1 MIDDILDKLI
11 SQLPA
16 SPTELDKANVKK
28 IHEYI
33 PVPTDHK
40 IRWADIS
47 SFGGYPAGIVLT
59 DRGLIVKATRAE
71 VKHNNELGKEQKKEN
86 DTKKKIKPIKVIY
99 QIIPW
104 EYYSPDDYEVVA
116 FDAGKGN
123 TRYTLK
129 AGNTELAQFKSKAL
143 YQMFRKY
150 KKLVIEQRELAEA
163 TIENST
169 FSAIN
174 SVNVEGVM
182 FNAAYGAD
190 QTKTGHGIY
199 AEEAGT
205 ILDKLAGEQATV
217 VGRDNAKNG
226 PDKIVNSSPIQCKY
240 CKTAYSSVN
249 SCFKNDPTTG
259 TKTFRYYDLSGNAM
273 KIEVPADQYSQAIEH
288 MKTRITNGQVPGVTD
303 PNMAYDIIRKG
314 KLTYNQALNLAK
326 AGTIESISFDVA
338 TGAVNCL
345 SAFGISAVVAF
356 AQVLWVTKDY
366 KKAAKCAL
374 YTGIQVYG
382 LAFAGGII
390 ASQISRT
397 SFAAS
402 LNPLATEIS
411 KSLSPQLVQEIV
423 NAFRAL
429 AGKKAIY
436 GAAAQKS
443 FAKFF
448 GSTAITQGIM
458 FFAFTVPDTYK
469 AISGKISGSQYLKN
483 MTSLAASF
491 LCSIAA
497 TTSAGAVIRKTVG
510 EKISK
515 KVGSAIGLCAGLIG
529 GALGGIA
536 VKTIGNLLH
545 EDDAII
551 TARLFN
557 AILLNQFIDHVL
569 TADEQDQVIA
579 LLDNDEKMLRALQ
592 QDLLKSEHQEQD
604 VIDYLKPKIQSIIKK
619 RKIIGIDD
627 EIEMGNSI
635 STIVLEGELAYG
647 V

>member
-338 TGAVNCL
+338 NGAVNCL

-448 GSTAITQGIM
+448 GSTTITQGIM

-483 MTSLAASF
+483 ISSLAASF

-497 TTSAGAVIRKTVG
+497 TTSAGAVIGKTVD

>member
-338 TGAVNCL
+338 NGAVNCL

-448 GSTAITQGIM
+448 GSTTITQGIM

-483 MTSLAASF
+483 ISSLAASF

-497 TTSAGAVIRKTVG
+497 TTSAGAVIGKTVD

-627 EIEMGNSI
+627 KIEMGNSI

>member
-1 MIDDILDKLI
+1 MMDGILEKLI
-11 SQLPA
+11 SQLPT
-16 SPTELDKANVKK
+16 SPTVLDKTNVKK

-33 PVPTDHK
+33 PVPTDYE
-40 IRWADIS
+40 IIWADIS
-47 SFGGYPAGIVLT
+47 SFGGYPAGVVIT

-71 VKHNNELGKEQKKEN
+71 VKHNNNLVIEQKKEN
-86 DTKKKIKPIKVIY
+86 GSKEKVKPIKVFY

-116 FDAGKGN
+116 FDAGRGR

-129 AGNTELAQFKSKAL
+129 AGNTELAQFESAAL

-150 KKLVIEQRELAEA
+150 KRLVIEQREIADA
-163 TIENST
+163 TVETST

-205 ILDKLAGEQATV
+205 ILDRLAGEQATV

-226 PDKIVNSSPIQCKY
+226 PDKIVDAAPIQCKY
-240 CKTAYSSVN
+240 CKTAYSSV
-249 SCFKNDPTTG
+249 SACFKSDPSTG

-273 KIEVPADQYSQAIEH
+273 KIEVPADQYSQAIEY
-288 MKTRITNGQVPGVTD
+288 MKSRISSGQVPGVSD
-303 PNMAYDIIRKG
+303 PNMAYDIIRQG

-326 AGTIESISFDVA
+326 AGTIESITFDVA
-338 TGAVNCL
+338 TGAVTCL
-345 SAFGISAVVAF
+345 SAFGISAVATF
-356 AQVLWVTKDY
+356 AQVFWVTKDY
-366 KKAAKCAL
+366 KKAAKSAL
-374 YTGIQVYG
+374 YTGLQVYG
-382 LAFAGGII
+382 LSFAGGII

-402 LNPLATEIS
+402 INPLATEIS
-411 KSLSPQLVQEIV
+411 KSLNPKFVQEVV

-436 GAAAQKS
+436 GLDAQKS
-443 FAKFF
+443 FAKFL

-458 FFAFTVPDTYK
+458 FVVFTLPDTYK
-469 AISGKISGSQYLKN
+469 VLAGKISGSQYWKN
-483 MTSLAASF
+483 MTSLSASF
-491 LCSIAA
+491 LCSIAGS
-497 TTSAGAVIRKTVG
+497 TTAGAVLGKTIG
-510 EKISK
+510 EKVDK
-515 KVGSAIGLCAGLIG
+515 KVGSAVGLGVGLVC
-529 GALGGIA
+529 GALGGA
-536 VKTIGNLLH
+536 GAKAIGNLLH

-557 AILLNQFIDHVL
+557 AVLLNQFIDYML
-569 TADEQDQVIA
+569 TPEEQDQILSVLNDDRISEDFAVIPVTFF
-579 LLDNDEKMLRALQ
+579 L
-592 QDLLKSEHQEQD
+592 HH
-604 VIDYLKPKIQSIIKK
+604 
-619 RKIIGIDD
+619 
-627 EIEMGNSI
+627 
-635 STIVLEGELAYG
+635 
-647 V
+647 

>member
-1 MIDDILDKLI
+1 MIDDILEQLI

-16 SPTELDKANVKK
+16 SPTVLDKANTRK

-33 PVPTDHK
+33 PVPTDYK

-47 SFGGYPAGIVLT
+47 SFGGYPAGIVIT
-59 DRGLIVKATRAE
+59 DRGLIVKATRDE
-71 VKHNNELGKEQKKEN
+71 VKHNNVLAKEQEKQSGSKEKVN
-86 DTKKKIKPIKVIY
+86 TVKVIY

-104 EYYSPDDYEVVA
+104 EYYSPEDYEVVA
-116 FDAGKGN
+116 FDAGKDK

-129 AGNTELAQFKSKAL
+129 AGETELAQFESTAL
-143 YQMFRKY
+143 FQFFREY
-150 KKLVIEQRELAEA
+150 KKVVIEQRELAEA

-174 SVNVEGVM
+174 TVNIEGVM

-205 ILDKLAGEQATV
+205 ILDRLAGEQATV

-226 PDKIVNSSPIQCKY
+226 PDKIVDASPIQCKY
-240 CKTAYSSVN
+240 CKTACYSVN

-259 TKTFRYYDLSGNAM
+259 AKTFRYYDLSGNAM
-273 KIEVPADQYSQAIEH
+273 KIEVPADQYSQAIEY
-288 MKTRITNGQVPGVTD
+288 MKTRISNGQVPGVSD

-326 AGTIESISFDVA
+326 AGTIESITFDVA
-338 TGAVNCL
+338 TGAVTCL
-345 SAFGISAVVAF
+345 SAFGISAVAAF
-356 AQVLWVTKDY
+356 TQVFWVTKDY
-366 KKAAKCAL
+366 KKAAKSAL

-397 SFAAS
+397 SLVVS

-411 KSLSPQLVQEIV
+411 KNLSPKLVQEIV

-436 GAAAQKS
+436 GATAQKS
-443 FAKFF
+443 FAKFL

-458 FFAFTVPDTYK
+458 FLVFTVPDTYK
-469 AISGKISGSQYLKN
+469 AISGKISGSQYWKN
-483 MTSLAASF
+483 MTSLVASF
-491 LCSIAA
+491 ACSIVA
-497 TTSAGAVIRKTVG
+497 TTVAGAVIGKTIG
-510 EKISK
+510 EKVNK
-515 KVGSAIGLCAGLIG
+515 KVGSAIGLVAGVVGCAISGT
-529 GALGGIA
+529 A
-536 VKTIGNLLH
+536 VKAIGNLIH

-557 AILLNQFIDHVL
+557 AVLINQFIDYML
-569 TADEQDQVIA
+569 APEEQDQIITE
-579 LLDNDEKMLRALQ
+579 LDEDKEKLRDLQ
-592 QDLLKSEHQEQD
+592 QSLLKSAHQEQD
-604 VIDYLKPKIQSIIKK
+604 VIDYLEPKIHKIIKK
-619 RKIIGIDD
+619 RHVIGVVD
-627 EIEMGNSI
+627 EEEMGSAI
-635 STIVLEGELAYG
+635 SNIVLEGGLAYDM
-647 V
+647 

>member
-1 MIDDILDKLI
+1 MDALLEKLI

-16 SPTELDKANVKK
+16 SPTALDKTNVKK
-28 IHEYI
+28 MHEYI
-33 PVPTDHK
+33 PVPTDYE
-40 IRWADIS
+40 IVWADIS
-47 SFGGYPAGIVLT
+47 SFGGYPAGVVIT
-59 DRGLIVKATRAE
+59 DRGLIVKATRTE
-71 VKHNNELGKEQKKEN
+71 VKHNNDLVIEQKKE
-86 DTKKKIKPIKVIY
+86 KGSKEKVKPIKVFY

-116 FDAGKGN
+116 FDAGRGK

-129 AGNTELAQFKSKAL
+129 AGRTELAQFESAAL

-150 KKLVIEQRELAEA
+150 KKLVIEQREIAEA
-163 TIENST
+163 TVENST
-169 FSAIN
+169 FSAIT

-205 ILDKLAGEQATV
+205 ILDRLAGEQATV

-226 PDKIVNSSPIQCKY
+226 PDKIVDASPIQCKY

-249 SCFKNDPTTG
+249 SCFKSDPSTG
-259 TKTFRYYDLSGNAM
+259 VKTFRYYDLSGNTM
-273 KIEVPADQYSQAIEH
+273 KIEVPADQYSQAIEY
-288 MKTRITNGQVPGVTD
+288 MKTRISNGQVPGVSD

-326 AGTIESISFDVA
+326 AGTIESITFDIA
-338 TGAVNCL
+338 TGAVTCL
-345 SAFGISAVVAF
+345 SAFGISAVATF
-356 AQVLWVTKDY
+356 AQVFWVTKDY
-366 KKAAKCAL
+366 KKAAKSAL

-382 LAFAGGII
+382 LSFAGGII

-402 LNPLATEIS
+402 LNPLTTEIS

-443 FAKFF
+443 FAKFL

-458 FFAFTVPDTYK
+458 FFVFTLPDTYK
-469 AISGKISGSQYLKN
+469 AIAGKISGSQYWKN
-483 MTSLAASF
+483 MTSLSASF
-491 LCSIAA
+491 LCSIAG
-497 TTSAGAVIRKTVG
+497 TTAAGAVVGKTIG
-510 EKISK
+510 EKVDK
-515 KVGSAIGLCAGLIG
+515 KVGSAIGLGVGIVC
-529 GALGGIA
+529 GALGGA
-536 VKTIGNLLH
+536 GAKAIGNLLH

-557 AILLNQFIDHVL
+557 AILLNQFIDYML
-569 TADEQDQVIA
+569 TPEEQDQVISA
-579 LLDNDEKMLRALQ
+579 LNDDEKKLRELQ
-592 QDLLKSEHQEQD
+592 QSLLKSNHQEKD
-604 VIDYLKPKIQSIIKK
+604 VEDYLEQII
-619 RKIIGIDD
+619 RKVLKERHVIGVA
-627 EIEMGNSI
+627 EETEMGHSI
-635 STIVLEGELAYG
+635 SNIVLEGDFAYG

>member
-448 GSTAITQGIM
+448 GSTTITQGIM

-483 MTSLAASF
+483 ISSLAASF

-497 TTSAGAVIRKTVG
+497 TTSAGAVIGKTVD

-627 EIEMGNSI
+627 KIEMGNSI